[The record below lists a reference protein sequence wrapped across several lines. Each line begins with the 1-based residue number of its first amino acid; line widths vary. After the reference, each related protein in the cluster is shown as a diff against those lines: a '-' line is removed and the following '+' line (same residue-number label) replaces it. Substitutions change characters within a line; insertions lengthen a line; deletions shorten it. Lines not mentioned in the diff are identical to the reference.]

1 METRNRKR
9 RRPSVKLH
17 QHSSQNLPGT
27 SQQPRQLP
35 STQMPDQLPPNQQP
49 VQLPPNQQ
57 PVQLPLTPSH
67 RLGQWSSNQQSGHQ
81 PDQLPLS
88 QQLGDQMQPAAS
100 QPDPAVQSG
109 NGFSEDIFLPGMIP
123 SFQSVLGDH
132 VPQSIKVKI
141 ISGQY
146 VDLACLLEA
155 PVVPEDLGKH
165 LVLNNSGELVVKPN
179 MKQSIVDIAKWT
191 DAFLIF
197 SSIYLSAHP
206 VKMQDLLKYMHTIRL
221 GAARHTEGWRSYDQQ
236 FRLRMGNNPANS
248 WAMIDMELWLL
259 CMGPP
264 RQPVH
269 DTGNFVRKCYDF
281 NYTRCLRSV
290 CNYKHACMICGSDH
304 PSRVCHLKPRNT
316 SSLGGGSV
324 RGAVTQT
331 SYRPR
336 AYTFRPRGPIQ
347 GLRGPFSRY

>member
-17 QHSSQNLPGT
+17 QHPSQNLPGT

-35 STQMPDQLPPNQQP
+35 STQMPDQLPPNQEP
-49 VQLPPNQQ
+49 VQLPP
-57 PVQLPLTPSH
+57 TPSH

-88 QQLGDQMQPAAS
+88 QQLGDQMQPAES

-109 NGFSEDIFLPGMIP
+109 NSFSEDIFLQCMIP

-132 VPQSIKVKI
+132 LPQSIKDNI
-141 ISGQY
+141 IS
-146 VDLACLLEA
+146 DLASLLEA

-221 GAARHTEGWRSYDQQ
+221 GQQ
-236 FRLRMGNNPANS
+236 DTLRVGDL
-248 WAMIDMELWLL
+248 MI
-259 CMGPP
+259 
-264 RQPVH
+264 
-269 DTGNFVRKCYDF
+269 N
-281 NYTRCLRSV
+281 
-290 CNYKHACMICGSDH
+290 
-304 PSRVCHLKPRNT
+304 
-316 SSLGGGSV
+316 SLG
-324 RGAVTQT
+324 
-331 SYRPR
+331 
-336 AYTFRPRGPIQ
+336 
-347 GLRGPFSRY
+347 